1 MPTDFE
7 PDARTRTFALA
18 IETVV
23 KARLLAIALEIERK
37 YGAQESDWDMAQIWG
52 DFTNGELEPLYKGLI
67 KVDAKT
73 AAETIHNALYSRKT
87 NALIQCVADAKKAAE
102 TQTGGFTCQ
111 EGCCSVNY
119 NK

>member
-7 PDARTRTFALA
+7 PDARTWTFALA

-23 KARLLAIALEIERK
+23 KARLIAIALEIERK
-37 YGAQESDWDMAQIWG
+37 YGAQESDWDMARIWS
-52 DFTNGELEPLYKGLI
+52 DFNNGELKPLYEGLI
-67 KVDAKT
+67 KIDAKT

-87 NALIQCVADAKKAAE
+87 NALIQCIADAQEAAE
-102 TQTGGFTCQ
+102 TQTGGFKCK
-111 EGCCSVNY
+111 EDCCGVNY

>member
-23 KARLLAIALEIERK
+23 KARLIAIALEIERK
-37 YGAQESDWDMAQIWG
+37 YGAQESDWDMARIWG
-52 DFTNGELEPLYKGLI
+52 DFNNGELKPLYEGLI
-67 KVDAKT
+67 KIDAKT

-87 NALIQCVADAKKAAE
+87 NALIQCIADAQEAAE
-102 TQTGGFTCQ
+102 TQTGGFKCK
-111 EGCCSVNY
+111 EDCCGVNY